1 MKYYRTLISIF
12 VLNILAIFFLLYFA
26 NISRQIENQN
36 YKLTKEIS
44 YFENQININEIEYS
58 LYNSYNYLEKL
69 HKIYFNNFKS
79 NNSVKRISYYD
90 FQNKNLQN
98 LYNVGIK

>member
-1 MKYYRTLISIF
+1 MRYYRTLLTLF
-12 VLNILAIFFLLYFA
+12 FLNVLAIFFLLYFA

-36 YKLTKEIS
+36 YKLTKEVN

-58 LYNSYNYLEKL
+58 LYNSYDYLEKL
-69 HKIYFNNFKS
+69 HKIYFNNFKN
-79 NNSVKRISYYD
+79 NNSIKRISYYD
-90 FQNKNLQN
+90 FQNNNLQN

>member
-1 MKYYRTLISIF
+1 MKYYRTLISLFI
-12 VLNILAIFFLLYFA
+12 LNISAIFFLLYFA

-36 YKLTKEIS
+36 YDLTKEIN
-44 YFENQININEIEYS
+44 YIENQININEIEFS
-58 LYNSYNYLEKL
+58 LYNSYDYLEKL
-69 HKIYFNNFKS
+69 HKVYFNNFK
-79 NNSVKRISYYD
+79 NDNSSKRISYYD